1 METAHG
7 KSVSAPSPGVN
18 RRRTHLIK
26 KSFQIKAFLF
36 IFLITLCGISLHSF
50 FLVHLM
56 GAAKTSATAGSVL
69 TMRIVVQDFF
79 ITLVLLVVLD
89 YVMGILG
96 THLIA
101 GPIFKFQKF
110 MHRMAKGDLSGEVV
124 LRKGDAL
131 TDVAEDMNET
141 LSGLRALVERDR
153 RLVSDVRQE
162 LTETFKEHDDLPPIL
177 AKLDRIGAAYR
188 LSEEDSM
195 PAAEE
200 VSISPWV

>member
-1 METAHG
+1 MKTAHG
-7 KSVSAPSPGVN
+7 KSVTSPSPGVN
-18 RRRTHLIK
+18 RRRIHLIK

-56 GAAKTSATAGSVL
+56 GAARSSASAGSVL
-69 TMRIVVQDFF
+69 TMRIVVQDFL

-110 MHRMAKGDLSGEVV
+110 MNRMAKGDLSGEVV
-124 LRKGDAL
+124 LRRGDAL
-131 TDVAEDMNET
+131 TDVAEDMNEM
-141 LSGLRALVERDR
+141 LSGLRALVQRDR
-153 RLVSDVRQE
+153 RLVDDVRQE
-162 LTETFKEHDDLPPIL
+162 LTQAYPDSGDLPPIL
-177 AKLDRIGAAYR
+177 AKLERISAAYR
-188 LSEEDSM
+188 LAEEDPIPS
-195 PAAEE
+195 AEE
-200 VSISPWV
+200 VNLSPWV

>member
-7 KSVSAPSPGVN
+7 NSVSSPSPGVN

-56 GAAKTSATAGSVL
+56 GAARHSATAGSVL

-110 MHRMAKGDLSGEVV
+110 MHRIAKGDISGEVV

-131 TDVAEDMNET
+131 TDVADDMNEM
-141 LSGLRALVERDR
+141 LAGLRALAQRDR
-153 RLVSDVRQE
+153 RLVADVRE
-162 LTETFKEHDDLPPIL
+162 ALTAAFPESDDLPPIL
-177 AKLDRIGAAYR
+177 AKLDSIAAAYR
-188 LSEEDSM
+188 LSDEDPIPS
-195 PAAEE
+195 AEG
-200 VSISPWV
+200 VNLSPWV